1 MELTEFTI
9 IILVLAAFVAGYIDS
24 IAGGGGLIAIPALLV
39 AGLPPLAALGTGKL
53 QALFGSGMAAISYA
67 RGGHLNLVKLAPL
80 ALVAFAG
87 SICGALLATMLPRE
101 FLNTVMPVALIG
113 IALYFALKPNLSD
126 IETTARLPFWFFAA
140 GVVPAIGFYD
150 GIFGPGAG
158 SFYMIAYVALAGYG
172 LLRATAHTK
181 LLNFASNVG
190 GFVVFAIG
198 GTVLWKVGLLMG
210 AAQIAGAWFGSRTA
224 MKRGSKIIK
233 PLLIITCLA
242 MAIRLLLD

>member
-1 MELTEFTI
+1 
-9 IILVLAAFVAGYIDS
+9 
-24 IAGGGGLIAIPALLV
+24 
-39 AGLPPLAALGTGKL
+39 
-53 QALFGSGMAAISYA
+53 
-67 RGGHLNLVKLAPL
+67 
-80 ALVAFAG
+80 
-87 SICGALLATMLPRE
+87 MLPRE